1 MQPCQLLFGQ
11 LIYLI
16 LMKKDKLDR
25 YGIRNVAL
33 NLIKSYLS
41 NRKQYVDINDAK
53 SHTLNITTGEP
64 QSEIFNCVMYATLST
79 TLRSIYLSD
88 PNEEGQV
95 RSVWNKKRSFTFN

>member
-16 LMKKDKLDR
+16 IMKKDKLDR

-53 SHTLNITTGEP
+53 SDTLNITTGVP
-64 QSEIFNCVMYATLST
+64 Q
-79 TLRSIYLSD
+79 
-88 PNEEGQV
+88 
-95 RSVWNKKRSFTFN
+95 K